1 MKFREK
7 LMMTLLIVI
16 SLAILLL
23 CYQIIDMQNSITEL
37 YEIQLQNNA
46 MMNFF
51 KMLLGGGSGPSV

>member
-1 MKFREK
+1 
-7 LMMTLLIVI
+7 MMTLLIVI

-46 MMNFF
+46 MMNFI

>member
-1 MKFREK
+1 
-7 LMMTLLIVI
+7 MMTLLILI

-23 CYQIIDMQNSITEL
+23 FYQIIDMHNSITEL